1 MLVVSQL
8 SSLWGLRQ
16 VQTQR
21 EATSIEVVAS
31 LLYTDTPLALQRV
44 DRPEITITQN
54 TLPDRTSSSTVISR
68 DLHST
73 HNQTNRQTHSTP
85 QSISIYQYWKV
96 KAEF

>member
-68 DLHST
+68 DLLYST
-73 HNQTNRQTHSTP
+73 HNETNRQTHSAVNINL
-85 QSISIYQYWKV
+85 SILES
-96 KAEF
+96 